1 MDLFDVINRQ
11 KMKEE
16 APLADRMRPRNVDEV
31 VGQKQI
37 LGKGRFLQ
45 RCIAARR
52 IPSIVFYG
60 PPGSG
65 KTTLARLLADVSDS
79 HFFQL
84 SAVMAGVKDIRQ
96 VVEEANH
103 LRKHA
108 GKQSM
113 LFIDEIHRFSK
124 NQQDALLPHVEKG
137 LVILVGATTE
147 NPYFEVNS
155 ALLSRVTVL
164 KLEALATEEIRQL
177 LVTSLSDTERGMGK
191 ISVKIEDDALN
202 FLADTC
208 GGDARKALNALEIAV
223 LSTPAQEDG
232 SIHVTLEDAK
242 ESIQKRAVRYDKDG
256 DQHYDVISA
265 FIKSI
270 RGSDPD
276 AALHYMAKMIAAGE
290 DPEFIA
296 RRIIISAS
304 EDIGN
309 ADPYAMSVAMAA
321 HYAVKNIGLPEARLP
336 LAQAV
341 TYLAT
346 AAKSNAACLA
356 ANRAQADVEKVTTY
370 VPDHLK
376 DSHYKGAAKLGHGKG
391 YQYSHDY
398 PNHYVSQQYMPDQ
411 LLGKVYY
418 EMTELGAEKKRK
430 AWMEWIKAQ
439 AEKHQ
444 S

>member
-1 MDLFDVINRQ
+1 MDLFDVIN
-11 KMKEE
+11 KNKIKEE
-16 APLADRMRPRNVDEV
+16 APLADRMRPRTVEEV
-31 VGQKQI
+31 VGQSQL
-37 LGKGRFLQ
+37 LGRGRFLQ
-45 RCIAARR
+45 RCISARR
-52 IPSIVFYG
+52 IPSMILYG

-65 KTTLARLLADVSDS
+65 KTTLARLLADVSES
-79 HFFQL
+79 SFFQL
-84 SAVMAGVKDIRQ
+84 SAVMAGVKDIRA
-96 VVEEANH
+96 VVEEADH

-108 GKQSM
+108 DKKSI

-137 LVILVGATTE
+137 LLILIGATTE

-155 ALLSRVTVL
+155 ALISRVTVL
-164 KLEALATEEIRQL
+164 KLNPLTAEDIRTL
-177 LVTSLSDTERGMGK
+177 LQTSLDDAERGLGQLPVRM
-191 ISVKIEDDALN
+191 DPDALD
-202 FLADTC
+202 FLADTA
-208 GGDARKALNALEIAV
+208 GGDARRALNALEIAV
-223 LSTPAQEDG
+223 LSTTGDERG
-232 SIHVTLEDAK
+232 TIHVRLEDAR

-309 ADPYAMSVAMAA
+309 ADPLGMSVAMAA
-321 HYAVKNIGLPEARLP
+321 HYAVKHIGLPEARIP

-346 AAKSNAACLA
+346 AAKSNAAYLA
-356 ANRAQADVEKVTTY
+356 INRAQADVEKITAE

-376 DSHYKGAAKLGHGKG
+376 DSHYRGAAKMGHGKG

-398 PNHYVSQQYMPDQ
+398 LNHYVLQQYLPDA
-411 LLGKVYY
+411 LLGTKYY
-418 EMTELGAEKKRK
+418 ELTEQGAEKRRK
-430 AWMEWIKAQ
+430 AYMEWLKQQ
-439 AEKHQ
+439 AKNE
-444 S
+444 

>member
-1 MDLFDVINRQ
+1 MDIFDIMNRNQ
-11 KMKEE
+11 IKEE
-16 APLADRMRPRNVDEV
+16 APLADRMRPQKLEEV
-31 VGQKQI
+31 VGQSQL

-45 RCIAARR
+45 RCVSARR
-52 IPSIVFYG
+52 IPSLILYG

-65 KTTLARLLADVSDS
+65 KTTMARLLAAASDS
-79 HFFQL
+79 TFFQL
-84 SAVMAGVKDIRQ
+84 SAVMAGVKDIRT
-96 VVEEANH
+96 VVEEAEH

-108 GKQSM
+108 GKKSI

-137 LVILVGATTE
+137 LIVLVGATTE

-155 ALLSRVTVL
+155 ALISRVTVL
-164 KLEALATEEIRQL
+164 KLLPLKTSDIQVL
-177 LVTSLSDTERGMGK
+177 LEKSLVDEERGLGRLSPEVAPEAM
-191 ISVKIEDDALN
+191 N
-202 FLADTC
+202 FLAETA
-208 GGDARKALNALEIAV
+208 GGDARKALNALEIAA
-223 LSTPAQEDG
+223 LSTPANEQG
-232 SIHVTLEDAK
+232 KILVNLEDAK
-242 ESIQKRAVRYDKDG
+242 ESIQKRAVRYDKNG

-309 ADPYAMSVAMAA
+309 ADPMGMSVAMAA
-321 HYAVKNIGLPEARLP
+321 HYAVKHIGLPEARIP

-346 AAKSNAACLA
+346 APKSNAAFLA
-356 ANRAQADVEKVTTY
+356 INRAQADVEKRGTE
-370 VPDHLK
+370 VPQHLR
-376 DSHYKGAAKLGHGKG
+376 DAHYRGAVSLGHGK
-391 YQYSHDY
+391 DY
-398 PNHYVSQQYMPDQ
+398 KYAHNYPDHYVHQQYLPDS
-411 LLGKVYY
+411 LLGAKYY
-418 EMTELGAEKKRK
+418 EMTDQGEEKKRK
-430 AWMEWIKAQ
+430 AYMNKLHNQ
-439 AEKHQ
+439 
-444 S
+444 

>member
-1 MDLFDVINRQ
+1 MMSRQ
-11 KMKEE
+11 QIKEE
-16 APLADRMRPRNVDEV
+16 APLADRMRPQKIDEV
-31 VGQKQI
+31 VGQSQI

-45 RCIAARR
+45 RSIAARR
-52 IPSIVFYG
+52 IPSVIFYG

-65 KTTLARLLADVSDS
+65 KTTLARLLAEVSDS

-96 VVEEANH
+96 VVEEASH

-108 GKQSM
+108 EKKSM

-137 LVILVGATTE
+137 LVTLVGATTE

-155 ALLSRVTVL
+155 ALLSRVTVV
-164 KLEALATEEIRQL
+164 KLEALAKEDIQKL
-177 LVTSLSDTERGMGK
+177 LLSALHDETRGLGK
-191 ISVKIEDDALN
+191 IKVKLEEEALD

-208 GGDARKALNALEIAV
+208 GGDARKALNALEISV
-223 LSTPAQEDG
+223 LSTPANEEG
-232 SIHVTLEDAK
+232 TIHVTLEDAK
-242 ESIQKRAVRYDKDG
+242 ESIQKRSVRYDKDG

-309 ADPYAMSVAMAA
+309 ADPYGMSVAMAA
-321 HYAVKNIGLPEARLP
+321 HYAVKNIGLPEAQIP

-346 AAKSNAACLA
+346 APKSNASYLA
-356 ANRAQADVEKVTTY
+356 IKKAQADVERVTTY

-391 YQYSHDY
+391 YQYSHDF
-398 PNHYVSQQYMPDQ
+398 PNHYVFQQFMPDQ
-411 LLGKVYY
+411 LLGRAYY

-430 AWMEWIKAQ
+430 AWMEWLKEQTAMMDKQ
-439 AEKHQ
+439 KK
-444 S
+444 

>member
-1 MDLFDVINRQ
+1 MDIFDIINRNQ
-11 KMKEE
+11 VKEE
-16 APLADRMRPRNVDEV
+16 APLADRMRPQSLEEV
-31 VGQKQI
+31 VGQSQL

-45 RCIAARR
+45 RCVSARR
-52 IPSIVFYG
+52 IPSLILYG

-65 KTTLARLLADVSDS
+65 KTTLARLLAAASDS
-79 HFFQL
+79 SFFQL

-96 VVEEANH
+96 VVEEAEH

-108 GKQSM
+108 GKKSI

-137 LVILVGATTE
+137 LVVLVGATTE

-155 ALLSRVTVL
+155 ALISRVTVL
-164 KLEALATEEIRQL
+164 KLLSLESSDIRLLLENSLADEERGLGRLSADVSSEAL
-177 LVTSLSDTERGMGK
+177 D
-191 ISVKIEDDALN
+191 
-202 FLADTC
+202 FLAETA

-223 LSTPAQEDG
+223 LSTPADKNGIIQ
-232 SIHVTLEDAK
+232 VNLEDAK
-242 ESIQKRAVRYDKDG
+242 ESIQKRAVRYDKKG

-304 EDIGN
+304 EDVGN
-309 ADPYAMSVAMAA
+309 ADPMGMSVAMAA
-321 HYAVKNIGLPEARLP
+321 HYAVKHIGLPEARIP

-346 AAKSNAACLA
+346 APKSNAAYLA
-356 ANRAQADVEKVTTY
+356 INRAQADVEKVGAE
-370 VPDHLK
+370 VPLHLR
-376 DSHYKGAAKLGHGKG
+376 DAHYQGAASLGHGKG
-391 YQYSHDY
+391 YQYAHDY
-398 PNHYVSQQYMPDQ
+398 PNHFVKQQYLPDS
-411 LLGKVYY
+411 LLGAKYY
-418 EMTELGAEKKRK
+418 EMTDLGEEKKRK
-430 AWMEWIKAQ
+430 AYLNHLHSQ
-439 AEKHQ
+439 
-444 S
+444 

>member
-1 MDLFDVINRQ
+1 MLDIFDVMNRNQ
-11 KMKEE
+11 IKEE
-16 APLADRMRPRNVDEV
+16 APLADRMRPRTVEEV
-31 VGQKQI
+31 VGQSQL
-37 LGKGRFLQ
+37 LGQGRFLQ
-45 RCIAARR
+45 RCISARR
-52 IPSIVFYG
+52 IPSLILYG

-65 KTTLARLLADVSDS
+65 KTTLARLLAAVSDS
-79 HFFQL
+79 SFFQL

-96 VVEEANH
+96 VVEEADH

-108 GKQSM
+108 GKKSM

-137 LVILVGATTE
+137 LLILVGATTE

-164 KLEALATEEIRQL
+164 KLESLTAEDIREL
-177 LVTSLSDTERGMGK
+177 LVTSLQDAERGLGK
-191 ISVKIEDDALN
+191 LQSKTDPEALD
-202 FLADTC
+202 FLADTA

-223 LSTPAQEDG
+223 LSTPKDEAG
-232 SIHVTLEDAK
+232 TIHVTLEDAK

-309 ADPYAMSVAMAA
+309 ADPMGMSVAMAA
-321 HYAVKNIGLPEARLP
+321 HYAVKHIGLPEARLP

-346 AAKSNAACLA
+346 APKSNAAYLA
-356 ANRAQADVEKVTTY
+356 MNRAQADVEKTTTD
-370 VPDHLK
+370 VPAHLR
-376 DSHYKGAAKLGHGKG
+376 DSHYRGAAKLGHGKG
-391 YQYSHDY
+391 YKYSHDY
-398 PNHYVSQQYMPDQ
+398 PNHYVPQQFMPDA
-411 LLGKVYY
+411 LLGTVYY
-418 EMTELGAEKKRK
+418 EMTDLGAEKRRK
-430 AWMEWIKAQ
+430 AWMEWLKEQ
-439 AEKHQ
+439 AEK
-444 S
+444 

>member
-1 MDLFDVINRQ
+1 MDIFDVMNRQ
-11 KMKEE
+11 KIKEE
-16 APLADRMRPRNVDEV
+16 APLADRMRPANVDEV
-31 VGQKQI
+31 VGQTHI
-37 LGKGRFLQ
+37 LGRGRFLQ

-52 IPSIVFYG
+52 IPSIIFYG

-65 KTTLARLLADVSDS
+65 KTTLARLLAEVSDS
-79 HFFQL
+79 NFFQL

-96 VVEEANH
+96 VVEEADH

-108 GKQSM
+108 GKKSM

-137 LVILVGATTE
+137 LLILIGATTE

-155 ALLSRVTVL
+155 ALLSRITVL
-164 KLEALATEEIRQL
+164 KLESLETDDIRKL
-177 LVTSLSDTERGMGK
+177 LLSSLTDQERGLGK
-191 ISVKIEDDALN
+191 INVKLDDDAMR

-223 LSTPAQEDG
+223 LSTPTQEDG
-232 SIHVTLEDAK
+232 AIHVTLEDAK

-309 ADPYAMSVAMAA
+309 ADPYGMSVAMAA
-321 HYAVKNIGLPEARLP
+321 HYAVKNIGLPEATLP

-346 AAKSNAACLA
+346 APKSNAAYLA
-356 ANRAQADVEKVTTY
+356 VNKSQADVEKVTTY

-391 YQYSHDY
+391 YKYSHDY
-398 PNHYVSQQYMPDQ
+398 PNHYVPQQFMPDQ
-411 LLGKVYY
+411 LVGQVYY
-418 EMTELGAEKKRK
+418 HMTELGAEKKRK
-430 AWMEWIKAQ
+430 VYMEWLKEQ
-439 AEKHQ
+439 TKKE
-444 S
+444 